1 MEKKE
6 KGAGQNPAPDGNNN
20 NSISKIHNTC
30 LFLFIVM
37 LIMLIVGQHI
47 QNDRMISI
55 GVGIGFGV
63 AMIEVILN
71 TREDDEDE

>member
-1 MEKKE
+1 MDNKK
-6 KGAGQNPAPDGNNN
+6 KGAGQNPAPDGN

-30 LFLFIVM
+30 LFLFIIM
-37 LIMLIVGQHI
+37 LVLLIVGQHI

-71 TREDDEDE
+71 TREDEEDE